1 MKEYNIASIPSIY
14 ANRIEPRKNQQQQQT
29 LAPTFAIFSLP
40 VSLTGLQ
47 ELRKACDSGC
57 FPRPFPEIKRGK

>member
-1 MKEYNIASIPSIY
+1 MKEYNIASILSIY
-14 ANRIEPRKNQQQQQT
+14 ANRIEPRTCQQQQQT
-29 LAPTFAIFSLP
+29 LAPTFAILSLP